1 MGRDIKKER
10 MLELAQFT
18 IQRSADLIIFHDCEG
33 VILKANDSACR
44 HLGYA
49 EDELIGLTIQDIDPE
64 SNKKTWSKFWKELK
78 RVKNISFETR
88 HKTRNGSIIP
98 VDVAVN
104 FVEFDGREY
113 AVGFSRDISARKKIE
128 EEKQK
133 AFEEISR
140 LREQLELEKEYLY
153 EEVVE
158 LQAFGDIVGKSPA
171 LQTILRQIEMVA
183 PTDASSLITGE
194 PGKS

>member
-1 MGRDIKKER
+1 M
-10 MLELAQFT
+10 
-18 IQRSADLIIFHDCEG
+18 
-33 VILKANDSACR
+33 
-44 HLGYA
+44 
-49 EDELIGLTIQDIDPE
+49 
-64 SNKKTWSKFWKELK
+64 
-78 RVKNISFETR
+78 
-88 HKTRNGSIIP
+88 
-98 VDVAVN
+98 DVAVN